1 MSRLLEVNFDGL
13 VGPTHNYA
21 GLSYGNVASTSNV
34 GTTSRPR
41 AAALQ
46 GIAKM
51 RRLMALGVPQGVLPP
66 HERPH
71 VPTLRALGFNG
82 DDSEIIEA
90 VAKADP
96 VLLAQVSSASPMW
109 TANAATVA
117 PSTDT
122 FDFRTHLLAANL
134 VSMFH
139 RSIEH
144 PTTAR
149 ILRAVFSNPAR
160 FAVHQALPSSPA
172 TGDEGAANHTRLWD
186 DTAPPY
192 DPEKAAKSGTVED
205 IRSVLH
211 LFVYGA
217 AASDKTASRPARF
230 PARQTLEASR
240 AAARTLA
247 LDPDSVRTLFL
258 QQNPEVI
265 DAGVFHNDVIAVGS
279 GRVLLYH
286 QHAFVDEAAA
296 IAQVREHLP
305 SLVAVRISA
314 EEVSVE
320 AAVRS
325 YLFNSQLLA
334 LAPDRYVLVAPL
346 EAQNDAAVKSAIDR
360 VITDCGN
367 PICEVVYLDVRESMR
382 NGGGPACLRLRVP
395 LTEGDFKAVNPACI
409 MDEQALAGLEQWINT
424 HYPEELTPADLGD
437 PTLLR
442 ESRDAL
448 DALTRPG
455 LLDLGNIY
463 EFQRR

>member
-1 MSRLLEVNFDGL
+1 MSSLIEVNFDGL

-34 GTTSRPR
+34 GSVSRPR

-51 RRLMALGVPQGVLPP
+51 RRLMALGVRQGVLPP

-71 VPTLRALGFNG
+71 VPTLRAMGFNG

-90 VAKADP
+90 ASKADP
-96 VLLAQVSSASPMW
+96 VLLAQVSSSSPMW

-122 FDFRTHLLAANL
+122 FDLRTHLLTANL

-144 PTTAR
+144 PTTTR
-149 ILRAVFSNPAR
+149 TLRAIFNNASR
-160 FAVHQALPSSPA
+160 FAVHSALPASPA
-172 TGDEGAANHTRLWD
+172 MGDEGAANHTRLWD
-186 DTAPPY
+186 DTRAGAGQPP
-192 DPEKAAKSGTVED
+192 AV
-205 IRSVLH
+205 H

-217 AASDKTASRPARF
+217 CGDKAAPRPKRF

-240 AAARTLA
+240 AAARILA
-247 LDPDSVRTLFL
+247 LDPEAACAVYV
-258 QQNPEVI
+258 QQNPDVI

-286 QHAFVDEAAA
+286 QHAFVDEQAALSA
-296 IAQVREHLP
+296 VRDVLP
-305 SLVAVRISA
+305 SLIPVRIDA
-314 EEVSVE
+314 EAVPVA
-320 AAVRS
+320 AAVSS

-334 LAPDRYVLVAPL
+334 LAPGRYVLVAPL
-346 EAQNDAAVKSAIDR
+346 EAGNDLRVRNAIDR
-360 VITDCGN
+360 VVADPAN
-367 PICEVVYLDVRESMR
+367 PIAEVVYLDVRESMR

-395 LTEGDFKAVNPACI
+395 LTEGDLKAVNPACI
-409 MDEQALAGLEQWINT
+409 MDEHRLAALEEWITT

-437 PTLLR
+437 PMLLR

-448 DALTRPG
+448 DALTGPS
-455 LLDLGNIY
+455 LLDLGNVY
-463 EFQRR
+463 EFQVK

>member
-1 MSRLLEVNFDGL
+1 MSRLLEANFDGL

-21 GLSYGNVASTSNV
+21 GLSFGNVASTTNT

-51 RRLMALGVPQGVLPP
+51 RRVMALGVPQGVLPP

-71 VPTLRALGFNG
+71 LPTLRALGFAGG
-82 DDSEIIEA
+82 DAA
-90 VAKADP
+90 VLESVRRADP
-96 VLLAQVSSASPMW
+96 PPRGVLLAQVSSASPMW

-117 PSTDT
+117 PSIDT
-122 FDFRTHLLAANL
+122 ADYRTHLLTANL

-144 PTTAR
+144 PTTTRVLSA
-149 ILRAVFSNPAR
+149 IFANTAR
-160 FAVHQALPSSPA
+160 FTVHPALPSAPA
-172 TGDEGAANHTRLWD
+172 LGDEGAANHTRLYD
-186 DTAPPY
+186 DTAAGGSDAP
-192 DPEKAAKSGTVED
+192 G
-205 IRSVLH
+205 LH

-217 AASDKTASRPARF
+217 SSSDKSAPRPKKF

-240 AAARTLA
+240 AVARLLA
-247 LDPDSVRTLFL
+247 IDPDRTLFV
-258 QQNPEVI
+258 QQNPDAV

-286 QHAFVDEAAA
+286 QHAFADERATLDA
-296 IAQVREHLP
+296 IAERLP
-305 SLVAVRISA
+305 GLVPVRITADEVTLA
-314 EEVSVE
+314 EVV
-320 AAVRS
+320 AS

-334 LAPDRYVLVAPL
+334 LNPDRYTLVAPI
-346 EAQNDAAVKSAIDR
+346 EAQQMPRVKAAIDR
-360 VITDCGN
+360 ILADTAN
-367 PICEVVYLDVRESMR
+367 PIREAVYLDVRESMR

-395 LTEGDFKAVNPACI
+395 LTEGDLKAVNPACI
-409 MDEQALAGLEQWINT
+409 MDERKLNALESWVT
-424 HYPEELTPADLGD
+424 SHYPEELTPADLAD

-448 DALTRPG
+448 DTLTR
-455 LLDLGNIY
+455 LLELGNVY
-463 EFQRR
+463 EFQG